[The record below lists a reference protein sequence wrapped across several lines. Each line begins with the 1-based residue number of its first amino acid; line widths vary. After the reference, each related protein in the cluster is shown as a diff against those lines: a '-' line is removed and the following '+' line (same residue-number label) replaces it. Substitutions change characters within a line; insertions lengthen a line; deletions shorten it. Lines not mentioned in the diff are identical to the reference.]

1 MVSFERPS
9 AMGTDGFAWKGQSN
23 CSDGPSQQHRSSIL
37 AHRRQFGG
45 NTSLNEEALMAETEL
60 QIAAREAS
68 DQKQAV
74 LRQQSVVLGLK
85 GEGGERLAKATE
97 LLESMQE
104 ELHIREARLERL
116 VLNA

>member
-1 MVSFERPS
+1 MDLHGKTSRAAATVQS
-9 AMGTDGFAWKGQSN
+9 ATSLID
-23 CSDGPSQQHRSSIL
+23 L
-37 AHRRQFGG
+37 VHRRKFGG
-45 NTSLNEEALMAETEL
+45 NTSLNEEAPMAETEL
-60 QIAAREAS
+60 QIATREAS